1 MDIHNSF
8 QKKKQETR
16 DKILTFYNKGLE
28 VQNTDYKFF
37 SNKNLVE
44 YKNDMTRR
52 LNGDISHLNLD
63 MENPTS
69 FPIVRKIL
77 KSYISKVASNPV
89 EMVVKSY
96 NVNSGIYNKNVADSI
111 KTLLEWANAT
121 SNQKKQFTLKAF
133 QVAAEGTVIEFEG
146 FHDVRVKRKVFDSI
160 DDKGKVIT
168 KDEEHILERGC
179 YTSIRNLEDI
189 LISNPFEEDI
199 QKQAWIIDR
208 EIVEYEVAKKY
219 YADKYPDFKDVEP
232 GNYWEMSRDISYYRE
247 DLLPVIESDFIE
259 LLHCYTIDGMYYLMA
274 NGVILYENVIP
285 YRHNKYPYSKTIH
298 DVFSGSPF
306 FYGRSMVEQIAGIT
320 DAYQIHYNL
329 MIQKQHM
336 SANQFIITEND
347 EDFFEIDSIKMGG
360 VYQVKDINKIKI
372 EKFNGIDNSDIAML
386 GRMDNDIEQL
396 AGNPA
401 GGANAMTPGGGRVLL
416 QQTLQL
422 QEEAMKQIGYSIKYL
437 EDGERDRTEL
447 RLSNLIQF
455 LSIPEKKTDNGLI
468 PLVYNTIRQEN
479 QRLSDG
485 KTIGM
490 KIVKIVDNRA
500 SKQYNDIVEQLDLEE
515 ASFAEAGVNVEADA
529 ISVQDLNQFQNIVTV
544 IPKSSYES
552 TQSLE
557 MQKWMQYMQTRL
569 AIMPESNK
577 QELLAELD
585 KIMDVDSDRFN
596 PPQQPLTAQ
605 GLAPLQQAMA
615 QEGAEPMQ
623 ETSQP
628 AAAPG
633 GNINASF

>member
-1 MDIHNSF
+1 MNQQDD
-8 QKKKQETR
+8 TR
-16 DKILTFYNKGLE
+16 DKVLSWYNKGLE
-28 VQNTDYKFF
+28 IQNTDYKLFG
-37 SNKNLVE
+37 NRNLID
-44 YKNDMTRR
+44 YKDDMTRR

-63 MENPTS
+63 MENPVS

-96 NVNSGIYNKNVADSI
+96 NVNSGIYNKNIADAI
-111 KTLLEWANAT
+111 KTLLEWSNAT
-121 SNQKKQFTLKAF
+121 SNQKKAFTLKAF
-133 QVAAEGTVIEFEG
+133 QVAAEGTVIEYEG
-146 FHDVRVKRKVFDSI
+146 FHDVRVKRKVFDHI
-160 DDKGKVIT
+160 DDKGNVVTVDK
-168 KDEEHILERGC
+168 EHILERGC
-179 YTSIRNLEDI
+179 YTSIKNLEDI

-199 QKQAWIIDR
+199 QKQSWIIER
-208 EIVEYEVAKKY
+208 ELMEYEVAKKY
-219 YADKYPDFKDVEP
+219 YETRYPKFKDVEP
-232 GNYWEMSRDISYYRE
+232 GNYWSSSSDISYYRK
-247 DLLPVIESDFIE
+247 DLLPTIESDYVE
-259 LLHCYTIDGMYYLMA
+259 LLHCYTIDGMYYLLA
-274 NGVILYENVIP
+274 NGVVLYENVIP

-298 DVFSGSPF
+298 DVFSGTPF

-320 DAYQIHYNL
+320 DSYQIHYNL
-329 MIQKQHM
+329 MIQKQQM
-336 SANQFIITEND
+336 SANQFIMTEND
-347 EDFFEIDSIKMGG
+347 EDFLEIDSIKMGG
-360 VYQVKDINKIKI
+360 VYQVKDINKVKI

-386 GRMDNDIEQL
+386 GRMDADIEGL

-437 EDGERDRTEL
+437 EDGERERTEL
-447 RLSNLIQF
+447 RLSNLIQY
-455 LSIPEKKTDNGLI
+455 LSIPEKKMEDGII

-479 QRLSDG
+479 QRLKDG
-485 KTIGM
+485 NMGM
-490 KIVKIVDNRA
+490 KIVKIIDNRG

-515 ASFAEAGVNVEADA
+515 ASFAQAGVNTEATA
-529 ISVQDLNQFQNIVTV
+529 ISVEDLNQVQNIVTV
-544 IPKSSYES
+544 IPKSSYEA

-569 AIMPESNK
+569 AVMPESNK

-615 QEGAEPMQ
+615 QQGAEPTQ
-623 ETSQP
+623 ATSQSVAP
-628 AAAPG
+628 AG
-633 GNINASF
+633 GINTSF

>member
-1 MDIHNSF
+1 ME
-8 QKKKQETR
+8 KKILPKEEQDTR
-16 DKILTFYNKGLE
+16 DKVLSWYCRGLE
-28 VQNTDYKFF
+28 IQNTDFKLFG
-37 SNKNLVE
+37 NKNLID
-44 YKNDMTRR
+44 YKDDMTRR

-63 MENPTS
+63 IENPVS

-96 NVNSGIYNKNVADSI
+96 NIGSGIYNKNIADSI
-111 KTLLEWANAT
+111 KTLLEWSNAT

-133 QVAAEGTVIEFEG
+133 QVAAEGTVIEYEG
-146 FHDVRVKRKVFDSI
+146 FHDVRVKRKVFDHI
-160 DDKGKVIT
+160 DDKGKVVT
-168 KDEEHILERGC
+168 VDKEHILERGC
-179 YTSIRNLEDI
+179 YTSIKNLEDI

-199 QKQAWIIDR
+199 QKQSWIIER
-208 EIVEYEVAKKY
+208 ELMEYEVAKKY
-219 YADKYPDFKDVEP
+219 YESRYPKFKDVQA
-232 GNYWEMSRDISYYRE
+232 GNYWEMAKDISYYR
-247 DLLPVIESDFIE
+247 DDYLPIIESGFVE

-274 NGVILYENVIP
+274 NGVVLYEDVIP

-298 DVFSGSPF
+298 DVFSGTPF

-320 DAYQIHYNL
+320 DAYQIHYNM
-329 MIQKQHM
+329 MIQKQLM
-336 SANQFIITEND
+336 SATEFMITEND
-347 EDFFEIDSIKMGG
+347 EDFQEIDNIKRGG
-360 VYQVKDINKIKI
+360 VYQVKDVNKIKI
-372 EKFNGIDNSDIAML
+372 EKFNGIDNADIAML
-386 GRMDNDIEQL
+386 GRMDADIEGL

-437 EDGERDRTEL
+437 EDGERERTEL
-447 RLSNLIQF
+447 RLSNLIQY
-455 LSIPEKKTDNGLI
+455 LSIPEKKMEDGTI

-479 QRLSDG
+479 QRLKDG
-485 KTIGM
+485 NMGM
-490 KIVKIVDNRA
+490 KIVKIIDNRG

-515 ASFAEAGVNVEADA
+515 ASFAQAGVNTEATA
-529 ISVQDLNQFQNIVTV
+529 ISVEDLNLVQNIVTV
-544 IPKSSYES
+544 IPKSSYEA

-569 AIMPESNK
+569 AVMPESNT

-585 KIMDVDSDRFN
+585 KIMGVDSDRFN

-605 GLAPLQQAMA
+605 GLAPLQQAMTG
-615 QEGAEPMQ
+615 EGATPTQ
-623 ETSQP
+623 QTSQP
-628 AAAPG
+628 VAPAG
-633 GNINASF
+633 GINTSF

>member
-1 MDIHNSF
+1 ME
-8 QKKKQETR
+8 KKILPKEEQDTR
-16 DKILTFYNKGLE
+16 DKVLSWYCRGLE
-28 VQNTDYKFF
+28 IQNTDFKLFG
-37 SNKNLVE
+37 NKNLID
-44 YKNDMTRR
+44 YKDDMTRR

-63 MENPTS
+63 IENPVS

-96 NVNSGIYNKNVADSI
+96 NVGSGIYNKKIADSI
-111 KTLLEWANAT
+111 KTLLEWSNAT

-133 QVAAEGTVIEFEG
+133 QVAAEGTVIEYEG
-146 FHDVRVKRKVFDSI
+146 FHDVRVKRKVFDHI
-160 DDKGKVIT
+160 DDKGKVVT
-168 KDEEHILERGC
+168 VDKEHILERGC
-179 YTSIRNLEDI
+179 YTSIKNLEDI

-199 QKQAWIIDR
+199 QKQSWIIER
-208 EIVEYEVAKKY
+208 ELMEYEVAKKY
-219 YADKYPDFKDVEP
+219 YESRYPKFKDVQA
-232 GNYWEMSRDISYYRE
+232 GNYWEMAKDISYYR
-247 DLLPVIESDFIE
+247 DDYLPIIESGFVE

-274 NGVILYENVIP
+274 NGVVLYEDVIP

-298 DVFSGSPF
+298 DVFSGTPF

-320 DAYQIHYNL
+320 DAYQIHYNM
-329 MIQKQHM
+329 MIQKQLM
-336 SANQFIITEND
+336 SATEFMITEND
-347 EDFFEIDSIKMGG
+347 EDFQEVDNIKRGG
-360 VYQVKDINKIKI
+360 VYQVKDVNKIKI
-372 EKFNGIDNSDIAML
+372 EKFNGIDNADIAML
-386 GRMDNDIEQL
+386 GRMDADIEGL

-437 EDGERDRTEL
+437 EDGERERTEL
-447 RLSNLIQF
+447 RLSNLIQY
-455 LSIPEKKTDNGLI
+455 LSIPEKKMEDGTI

-479 QRLSDG
+479 QRLKDG
-485 KTIGM
+485 NMGM
-490 KIVKIVDNRA
+490 KIVKIIDNRG

-515 ASFAEAGVNVEADA
+515 ASFAQAGVNTEATA
-529 ISVQDLNQFQNIVTV
+529 ISVEDLNLVQNIVTV
-544 IPKSSYES
+544 IPKSSYEA

-569 AIMPESNK
+569 AVMPESNT

-585 KIMDVDSDRFN
+585 KIMGVDSDRFN

-605 GLAPLQQAMA
+605 GLAPLQQAMTG
-615 QEGAEPMQ
+615 EGATPTQ
-623 ETSQP
+623 QTSQP
-628 AAAPG
+628 VAPAG
-633 GNINASF
+633 GINTSF

>member
-1 MDIHNSF
+1 MNQQDD
-8 QKKKQETR
+8 TR
-16 DKILTFYNKGLE
+16 DKVLSWYNKGLE
-28 VQNTDYKFF
+28 IQNTDYKLFG
-37 SNKNLVE
+37 NRNLID
-44 YKNDMTRR
+44 YKDDMTRR

-63 MENPTS
+63 MENPVS

-96 NVNSGIYNKNVADSI
+96 NVGSGIYNKKIADSI
-111 KTLLEWANAT
+111 KTLLEWSNAT
-121 SNQKKQFTLKAF
+121 SNQKKAFTLKAF
-133 QVAAEGTVIEFEG
+133 QVAAEGTVIEYEG
-146 FHDVRVKRKVFDSI
+146 FHDVRVKRKVFDHI
-160 DDKGKVIT
+160 DDKGNVVTVDK
-168 KDEEHILERGC
+168 EHILERGC
-179 YTSIRNLEDI
+179 YTSIKNLEDI

-199 QKQAWIIDR
+199 QKQSWIIER
-208 EIVEYEVAKKY
+208 ELMEYEVAKKY
-219 YADKYPDFKDVEP
+219 YEGRYPKFKDVEP
-232 GNYWEMSRDISYYRE
+232 GNYWSSSSDISYYRE
-247 DLLPVIESDFIE
+247 DLLPTVEGNYVE
-259 LLHCYTIDGMYYLMA
+259 LLHCYTIDGMYYLLA
-274 NGVILYENVIP
+274 NGVVLYENVIP

-298 DVFSGSPF
+298 DVFSGTPF

-320 DAYQIHYNL
+320 DSYQIHYNL
-329 MIQKQHM
+329 MIQKQQM

-347 EDFFEIDSIKMGG
+347 EDFLEIDSIKMGG
-360 VYQVKDINKIKI
+360 VYQVKDINKVKI

-386 GRMDNDIEQL
+386 GRMDADIEGL

-437 EDGERDRTEL
+437 EDGERERTEL
-447 RLSNLIQF
+447 RLSNLIQY
-455 LSIPEKKTDNGLI
+455 LSIPEKKMEDGII

-479 QRLSDG
+479 QRLKDG
-485 KTIGM
+485 NMGM
-490 KIVKIVDNRA
+490 KIVKIIDNRG

-515 ASFAEAGVNVEADA
+515 ASFAQAGVNTEATA
-529 ISVQDLNQFQNIVTV
+529 ISVEDLNQVQNIVTV
-544 IPKSSYES
+544 IPKSSYEA

-569 AIMPESNK
+569 AVIPESNK
-577 QELLAELD
+577 QELIAELD
-585 KIMDVDSDRFN
+585 RIMDVDSDRFN

-615 QEGAEPMQ
+615 QQGAEPTQ
-623 ETSQP
+623 QTSQP
-628 AAAPG
+628 VAPAG
-633 GNINASF
+633 GINTSF

>member
-1 MDIHNSF
+1 MNQQDD
-8 QKKKQETR
+8 TR
-16 DKILTFYNKGLE
+16 DKVLSWYNKGLE
-28 VQNTDYKFF
+28 IQNTDYKLFG
-37 SNKNLVE
+37 NRNLID
-44 YKNDMTRR
+44 YKDDMTRR

-63 MENPTS
+63 MENPVS

-96 NVNSGIYNKNVADSI
+96 NVNSGIYNKNIADAI
-111 KTLLEWANAT
+111 KTLLEWSNAT
-121 SNQKKQFTLKAF
+121 SNQKKAFTLKAF
-133 QVAAEGTVIEFEG
+133 QVAAEGTVIEYEG
-146 FHDVRVKRKVFDSI
+146 FHDVRVKRKVFDHI
-160 DDKGKVIT
+160 DDKGNVVTVDK
-168 KDEEHILERGC
+168 EHILERGC
-179 YTSIRNLEDI
+179 YTSIKNLEDI

-199 QKQAWIIDR
+199 QKQSWIIER
-208 EIVEYEVAKKY
+208 ELMEYEVAKKY
-219 YADKYPDFKDVEP
+219 YETRYPKFKDVEP
-232 GNYWEMSRDISYYRE
+232 GNYWSSSSDISYYRE
-247 DLLPVIESDFIE
+247 DLLPTVEGNYVE
-259 LLHCYTIDGMYYLMA
+259 LLHCYTIDGMYYLLA
-274 NGVILYENVIP
+274 NGVVLYENVIP

-298 DVFSGSPF
+298 DVFSGTPF

-320 DAYQIHYNL
+320 DSYQIHYNL
-329 MIQKQHM
+329 MIQKQQM
-336 SANQFIITEND
+336 SANQFIMTEND
-347 EDFFEIDSIKMGG
+347 EDFLEIDSIKMGG
-360 VYQVKDINKIKI
+360 VYQVKDINKVKI

-386 GRMDNDIEQL
+386 GRMDADIEGL

-401 GGANAMTPGGGRVLL
+401 GGANAMTPGGGRILL

-437 EDGERDRTEL
+437 EDGERERTEL
-447 RLSNLIQF
+447 RLSNLIQY
-455 LSIPEKKTDNGLI
+455 LSIPEKKIENGII

-479 QRLSDG
+479 QRLKDG
-485 KTIGM
+485 NMGM
-490 KIVKIVDNRA
+490 KIVKIIDNRG

-515 ASFAEAGVNVEADA
+515 ASFAQAGVNTEATA
-529 ISVQDLNQFQNIVTV
+529 ISVEDLNQVQNIVTV
-544 IPKSSYES
+544 IPKSSYEA

-569 AIMPESNK
+569 AVMPESNK

-615 QEGAEPMQ
+615 QQGAEPTQ
-623 ETSQP
+623 QTSQP
-628 AAAPG
+628 VAPAG
-633 GNINASF
+633 GINTSF

>member
-1 MDIHNSF
+1 MNQQDD
-8 QKKKQETR
+8 TR
-16 DKILTFYNKGLE
+16 DKVLSWYNKGLE
-28 VQNTDYKFF
+28 IQNTDYKLFG
-37 SNKNLVE
+37 NRNLID
-44 YKNDMTRR
+44 YKDDMTRR

-63 MENPTS
+63 MENPVS

-96 NVNSGIYNKNVADSI
+96 NVNSGIYNKNIADAI
-111 KTLLEWANAT
+111 KTLLEWSNAT
-121 SNQKKQFTLKAF
+121 SNQKKAFTLKAF
-133 QVAAEGTVIEFEG
+133 QVAAEGTVIEYEG
-146 FHDVRVKRKVFDSI
+146 FHDVRVKRKVFDHI
-160 DDKGKVIT
+160 DDKGNVVTVDK
-168 KDEEHILERGC
+168 EHILERGC
-179 YTSIRNLEDI
+179 YTSIKNLEDI

-199 QKQAWIIDR
+199 QKQSWIIER
-208 EIVEYEVAKKY
+208 ELMEYEVAKKY
-219 YADKYPDFKDVEP
+219 YEGRYPKFKDVEP
-232 GNYWEMSRDISYYRE
+232 GNYWSSSSDISYYRE
-247 DLLPVIESDFIE
+247 DLLPTVEGNYVE
-259 LLHCYTIDGMYYLMA
+259 LLHCYTIDGMYYLLA
-274 NGVILYENVIP
+274 NGVVLYENVIP

-298 DVFSGSPF
+298 DVFSGTPF

-320 DAYQIHYNL
+320 DSYQIHYNL
-329 MIQKQHM
+329 MIQKQQM

-347 EDFFEIDSIKMGG
+347 EDFLEIDSIKMGG
-360 VYQVKDINKIKI
+360 VYQVKDINKVKI

-386 GRMDNDIEQL
+386 GRMDADIEGL

-401 GGANAMTPGGGRVLL
+401 GGANAMTPGGGRILL

-437 EDGERDRTEL
+437 EDGERERTEL
-447 RLSNLIQF
+447 RLSNLIQY
-455 LSIPEKKTDNGLI
+455 LSIPEKKIENGII

-479 QRLSDG
+479 QRLKDG
-485 KTIGM
+485 NMGM
-490 KIVKIVDNRA
+490 KIVKIIDNRG

-515 ASFAEAGVNVEADA
+515 ASFAQAGVNTEATA
-529 ISVQDLNQFQNIVTV
+529 ISVEDLNQVQNIVTV
-544 IPKSSYES
+544 IPKSSYEA

-569 AIMPESNK
+569 AVMPESNK

-615 QEGAEPMQ
+615 QQGAEPTQ
-623 ETSQP
+623 QTSQP
-628 AAAPG
+628 VAPAG
-633 GNINASF
+633 GINTSF

>member
-1 MDIHNSF
+1 ME
-8 QKKKQETR
+8 KKILPKEEQSTR
-16 DKILTFYNKGLE
+16 DKVLSWYCRGLE
-28 VQNTDYKFF
+28 IQNTSFKLFGNKTIIDYKD
-37 SNKNLVE
+37 
-44 YKNDMTRR
+44 DMTRR
-52 LNGDISHLNLD
+52 LNGDITHLNLD
-63 MENPTS
+63 VENPIS
-69 FPIVRKIL
+69 FPIVRKVL

-96 NVNSGIYNKNVADSI
+96 NVNSGIYNKSVADSI

-121 SNQKKQFTLKAF
+121 SNQKKAFTLKAF

-146 FHDVRVKRKVFDSI
+146 FHDVRVERKVFDSI

-208 EIVEYEVAKKY
+208 ELMEYEVAKKY
-219 YADKYPDFKDVEP
+219 YENKYPAFKDVEA
-232 GNYWEMSRDISYYRE
+232 GNYWEMAKDISYYR
-247 DLLPVIESDFIE
+247 DDYLPIIENEFVE

-274 NGVILYENVIP
+274 NGVVLYEDVIP
-285 YRHNKYPYSKTIH
+285 YRHNRYPYSKTIH
-298 DVFSGSPF
+298 DVFSGTPF

-329 MIQKQHM
+329 MIQKQQM
-336 SANQFIITEND
+336 SANEFIITEND
-347 EDFFEIDSIKMGG
+347 DDFFEVDSIKRGG
-360 VYQVKDINKIKI
+360 VYQVKDVNKIKI
-372 EKFNGIDNSDIAML
+372 EKFNGIDNSDISML

-396 AGNPA
+396 AGNPS
-401 GGANAMTPGGGRVLL
+401 GGANAMTPGGGRILL

-455 LSIPEKKTDNGLI
+455 LSIPEKKTEKGLI

-479 QRLSDG
+479 QRLRDG
-485 KTIGM
+485 KTMGV

-515 ASFAEAGVNVEADA
+515 ASFAEAGVNAEAEA
-529 ISVQDLNQFQNIVTV
+529 ISVQDLNQYLNIVTV
-544 IPKSSYES
+544 VPKSSYEA

-569 AIMPESNK
+569 AIMPNSNIP
-577 QELLAELD
+577 ELIAELD

-615 QEGAEPMQ
+615 QEGEAPMQ

-628 AAAPG
+628 AIPA

>member
-1 MDIHNSF
+1 M
-8 QKKKQETR
+8 KQQDDTR
-16 DKILTFYNKGLE
+16 DKVLSWYNKGLE
-28 VQNTDYKFF
+28 IQNTDYKLFG
-37 SNKNLVE
+37 NRNLID
-44 YKNDMTRR
+44 YKDDMTRR

-63 MENPTS
+63 MENPVS

-96 NVNSGIYNKNVADSI
+96 NVNSGIYNKNIADAI
-111 KTLLEWANAT
+111 KTLLEWSNAT
-121 SNQKKQFTLKAF
+121 SNQKKAFTLKAF
-133 QVAAEGTVIEFEG
+133 QVAAEGTVIEYEG
-146 FHDVRVKRKVFDSI
+146 FHDVRVKRKVFDHI
-160 DDKGKVIT
+160 DDKGNVVTVDK
-168 KDEEHILERGC
+168 EHILERGC
-179 YTSIRNLEDI
+179 YTSIKNLEDI

-199 QKQAWIIDR
+199 QKQSWIIER
-208 EIVEYEVAKKY
+208 ELMEYEVAKKY
-219 YADKYPDFKDVEP
+219 YESRYPKFKDVEP
-232 GNYWEMSRDISYYRE
+232 GNYWSSSSDISYYRE
-247 DLLPVIESDFIE
+247 DLLPTVEGNYVE
-259 LLHCYTIDGMYYLMA
+259 LLHCYTIDGMYYLLA
-274 NGVILYENVIP
+274 NGVVLYENVIP

-298 DVFSGSPF
+298 DVFSGTPF

-320 DAYQIHYNL
+320 DSYQIHYNL
-329 MIQKQHM
+329 MIQKQQM
-336 SANQFIITEND
+336 SANQFIMTEND
-347 EDFFEIDSIKMGG
+347 EDFLEIDSIKMGG
-360 VYQVKDINKIKI
+360 VYQVKDINKVKI

-386 GRMDNDIEQL
+386 GRMDADIEGL

-437 EDGERDRTEL
+437 EDGERERTEL
-447 RLSNLIQF
+447 RLSNLIQY
-455 LSIPEKKTDNGLI
+455 LSIPEKKMEDGII

-479 QRLSDG
+479 QRLKDG
-485 KTIGM
+485 NMGM
-490 KIVKIVDNRA
+490 KIVKIIDNRG

-515 ASFAEAGVNVEADA
+515 ASFAQAGVNTEATA
-529 ISVQDLNQFQNIVTV
+529 ISVEDLNQVQNIVTV
-544 IPKSSYES
+544 IPKSSYEA

-569 AIMPESNK
+569 AVMPESNK

-605 GLAPLQQAMA
+605 GLAPLQQAIA
-615 QEGAEPMQ
+615 QQGAEPMQ

-628 AAAPG
+628 VAPAG
-633 GNINASF
+633 GINTSF

>member
-1 MDIHNSF
+1 M
-8 QKKKQETR
+8 KQQDDTR
-16 DKILTFYNKGLE
+16 DKVLSWYNKGLE
-28 VQNTDYKFF
+28 IQNTDYKLFG
-37 SNKNLVE
+37 NRNLID
-44 YKNDMTRR
+44 YKDDMTRR

-63 MENPTS
+63 MENLVS

-96 NVNSGIYNKNVADSI
+96 NVNSGIYNKNIADAI
-111 KTLLEWANAT
+111 KTLLEWSNAT
-121 SNQKKQFTLKAF
+121 SNQKKAFTLKAF
-133 QVAAEGTVIEFEG
+133 QVAAEGTVIEYEG
-146 FHDVRVKRKVFDSI
+146 FHDVRVKRKVFDHI
-160 DDKGKVIT
+160 DDKGNVVTVDK
-168 KDEEHILERGC
+168 EHILERGC
-179 YTSIRNLEDI
+179 YTSIKNLEDI

-199 QKQAWIIDR
+199 QKQSWIIER
-208 EIVEYEVAKKY
+208 ELMEYEVAKKY
-219 YADKYPDFKDVEP
+219 YESKYPKFKDVEP
-232 GNYWEMSRDISYYRE
+232 GNYWSSSSDISYYRE
-247 DLLPVIESDFIE
+247 DLLPTIESNYVE
-259 LLHCYTIDGMYYLMA
+259 LLHCYTIDGMYYLLA
-274 NGVILYENVIP
+274 NGVVLYENVIP

-298 DVFSGSPF
+298 DVFSGTPF

-320 DAYQIHYNL
+320 DSYQIHYNL
-329 MIQKQHM
+329 MIQKQQM
-336 SANQFIITEND
+336 SANQFIMTEND
-347 EDFFEIDSIKMGG
+347 DDFLEIDSIKMGG
-360 VYQVKDINKIKI
+360 VYHVKDVNKVKI

-386 GRMDNDIEQL
+386 GRMDADIEGL

-401 GGANAMTPGGGRVLL
+401 GGANAMTPGGGRILL

-437 EDGERDRTEL
+437 EDGERERTEL
-447 RLSNLIQF
+447 RLSNLIQY
-455 LSIPEKKTDNGLI
+455 LSIPEKKIEDGII

-485 KTIGM
+485 NMGM
-490 KIVKIVDNRA
+490 KIVKIVDNRG

-515 ASFAEAGVNVEADA
+515 ASFAQAGVNTEATA
-529 ISVQDLNQFQNIVTV
+529 ISVEDLNQVQNIVTV
-544 IPKSSYES
+544 IPKSSYEA

-569 AIMPESNK
+569 AVMPESNK

-615 QEGAEPMQ
+615 QQGAEPTQ

-628 AAAPG
+628 VAPAG
-633 GNINASF
+633 GINTSF

>member
-1 MDIHNSF
+1 M
-8 QKKKQETR
+8 KQQDDTR
-16 DKILTFYNKGLE
+16 DKVLSWYNKGLE
-28 VQNTDYKFF
+28 IQNTDYKLFG
-37 SNKNLVE
+37 NRNLID
-44 YKNDMTRR
+44 YKDDMTRR

-63 MENPTS
+63 MENPVS

-96 NVNSGIYNKNVADSI
+96 NVNSGIYNKNIADAI
-111 KTLLEWANAT
+111 KTLLEWSNAT
-121 SNQKKQFTLKAF
+121 SNQKKAFTLKAF
-133 QVAAEGTVIEFEG
+133 QVAAEGTVIEYEG
-146 FHDVRVKRKVFDSI
+146 FHDVRVKRKVFDHI
-160 DDKGKVIT
+160 DDKGKVVT
-168 KDEEHILERGC
+168 VDKEHILERGC
-179 YTSIRNLEDI
+179 YTSIKNLEDI

-199 QKQAWIIDR
+199 QKQSWIIER
-208 EIVEYEVAKKY
+208 ELMEYEVAKKY
-219 YADKYPDFKDVEP
+219 YESRYPKFKDVEP
-232 GNYWEMSRDISYYRE
+232 GNYWSSSSDISYYRE
-247 DLLPVIESDFIE
+247 DLLPTVEGNYVE
-259 LLHCYTIDGMYYLMA
+259 LLHCYTIDGMYYLLA
-274 NGVILYENVIP
+274 NGVVLYENVIP

-298 DVFSGSPF
+298 DVFSGTPF

-320 DAYQIHYNL
+320 DSYQIHYNL
-329 MIQKQHM
+329 MIQKQQM
-336 SANQFIITEND
+336 SANQFIMTEND
-347 EDFFEIDSIKMGG
+347 EDFLEIDSIKMGG
-360 VYQVKDINKIKI
+360 VYQVKDINKVKI

-386 GRMDNDIEQL
+386 GRMDADIEGL

-437 EDGERDRTEL
+437 EDGERERTEL
-447 RLSNLIQF
+447 RLSNLIQY
-455 LSIPEKKTDNGLI
+455 LSIPEKKMEDGII

-479 QRLSDG
+479 QRLKDG
-485 KTIGM
+485 NMGM
-490 KIVKIVDNRA
+490 KIVKIIDNRG

-515 ASFAEAGVNVEADA
+515 ASFAQAGVNTEATA
-529 ISVQDLNQFQNIVTV
+529 ISVEDLNQVQNIVTV
-544 IPKSSYES
+544 IPKSSYEA

-569 AIMPESNK
+569 AVMPESNK

-605 GLAPLQQAMA
+605 GLAPLQQAIA
-615 QEGAEPMQ
+615 QQGAEPMQ

-628 AAAPG
+628 VAPAG
-633 GNINASF
+633 GINTSF

>member
-1 MDIHNSF
+1 ME
-8 QKKKQETR
+8 KKILPKEEQDTR
-16 DKILTFYNKGLE
+16 DKVLSWYCRGLE
-28 VQNTDYKFF
+28 IQNTDFKLFG
-37 SNKNLVE
+37 NKNLID
-44 YKNDMTRR
+44 YKDDMTRR

-63 MENPTS
+63 IENPVS

-96 NVNSGIYNKNVADSI
+96 NIGSGIYNKKIADSI
-111 KTLLEWANAT
+111 KTLLEWSNAT

-133 QVAAEGTVIEFEG
+133 QVAAEGTVIEYEG
-146 FHDVRVKRKVFDSI
+146 FHDVRVKRKVFDHI
-160 DDKGKVIT
+160 DDKGKVVT
-168 KDEEHILERGC
+168 VDKEHILERGC
-179 YTSIRNLEDI
+179 YTSIKNLEDI

-199 QKQAWIIDR
+199 QKQSWIIER
-208 EIVEYEVAKKY
+208 ELMEYEVAKKY
-219 YADKYPDFKDVEP
+219 YESRYPKFKDVQA
-232 GNYWEMSRDISYYRE
+232 GNYWEMAKDISYYR
-247 DLLPVIESDFIE
+247 DDYLPIIESGFVE

-274 NGVILYENVIP
+274 NGVVLYEDVIP

-298 DVFSGSPF
+298 DVFSGTPF

-320 DAYQIHYNL
+320 DAYQIHYNM
-329 MIQKQHM
+329 MIQKQLM
-336 SANQFIITEND
+336 SATEFMITENS
-347 EDFFEIDSIKMGG
+347 EDFQEVDTIERGV
-360 VYQVKDINKIKI
+360 VYQVTDINKVRI
-372 EKFNGIDNSDIAML
+372 EKFNGIDNADIAML
-386 GRMDNDIEQL
+386 GRMDADIEGL

-437 EDGERDRTEL
+437 EDGERERTEL
-447 RLSNLIQF
+447 RLSNLIQY
-455 LSIPEKKTDNGLI
+455 LSIPEKKMEDETI

-479 QRLSDG
+479 QRLKDG
-485 KTIGM
+485 NMGM
-490 KIVKIVDNRA
+490 KIVKIIDNRG

-515 ASFAEAGVNVEADA
+515 ASFAQAGVNTEATA
-529 ISVQDLNQFQNIVTV
+529 ISVEDLNLVQNIVTV
-544 IPKSSYES
+544 IPKSSYEA

-569 AIMPESNK
+569 AVMPESNT

-585 KIMDVDSDRFN
+585 KIMGVDSDRFN

-615 QEGAEPMQ
+615 GEGATSTQ
-623 ETSQP
+623 QTSQP
-628 AAAPG
+628 VAPAG
-633 GNINASF
+633 GINTSF

>member
-1 MDIHNSF
+1 MNQQDD
-8 QKKKQETR
+8 TR
-16 DKILTFYNKGLE
+16 DKVLSWYNKGLE
-28 VQNTDYKFF
+28 IQNTDYKLFG
-37 SNKNLVE
+37 NRNLID
-44 YKNDMTRR
+44 YKDDMTRR

-63 MENPTS
+63 MENPVS

-96 NVNSGIYNKNVADSI
+96 NVGSGIYNKKIADSI
-111 KTLLEWANAT
+111 KTLLEWSNAT
-121 SNQKKQFTLKAF
+121 SNQKKAFTLKAF
-133 QVAAEGTVIEFEG
+133 QVAAEGTVIEYEG
-146 FHDVRVKRKVFDSI
+146 FHDVRVKRKVFDHI
-160 DDKGKVIT
+160 DDKGNVVTVDK
-168 KDEEHILERGC
+168 EHILERGC
-179 YTSIRNLEDI
+179 YTSIKNLEDI

-199 QKQAWIIDR
+199 QKQSWIIER
-208 EIVEYEVAKKY
+208 ELMEYEVAKKY
-219 YADKYPDFKDVEP
+219 YEGRYPKFKDVEP
-232 GNYWEMSRDISYYRE
+232 GNYWSSSSDISYYRE
-247 DLLPVIESDFIE
+247 DLLQSRTIEANHVE
-259 LLHCYTIDGMYYLMA
+259 LLHCYTIDGMYYLLA
-274 NGVILYENVIP
+274 NGVVLYENVIP

-298 DVFSGSPF
+298 DVFSGTPF

-320 DAYQIHYNL
+320 DSYQIHYNL
-329 MIQKQHM
+329 MIQKQQM

-347 EDFFEIDSIKMGG
+347 EDFLEIDSIKMGG
-360 VYQVKDINKIKI
+360 VYQVKDINKVKI

-386 GRMDNDIEQL
+386 GRMDADIEGL

-437 EDGERDRTEL
+437 EDGERERTEL
-447 RLSNLIQF
+447 RLSNLIQY
-455 LSIPEKKTDNGLI
+455 LSIPEKKIENGII

-479 QRLSDG
+479 QRLKDG
-485 KTIGM
+485 NMGM
-490 KIVKIVDNRA
+490 KIVKIIDNRG

-515 ASFAEAGVNVEADA
+515 ASFAQAGVNTEATA
-529 ISVQDLNQFQNIVTV
+529 ISVEDLNQVQNIVTV
-544 IPKSSYES
+544 IPKSSYEA

-569 AIMPESNK
+569 AVIPESNK
-577 QELLAELD
+577 QELIAELD
-585 KIMDVDSDRFN
+585 RIMDVDSDRFN

-615 QEGAEPMQ
+615 QQGAEPTQ
-623 ETSQP
+623 QTSQP
-628 AAAPG
+628 VAPAG
-633 GNINASF
+633 GINTSF